1 MIGSRIRLARKE
13 KGWSHLDLA
22 DALHGSRQT
31 VMDWEAGR
39 RSPPVDR
46 LIEVA
51 QALGKPVGW
60 FFGEDSI
67 GQSSD
72 TGGQDS
78 ATGGATANRRDPQA
92 LRGRRAAPPSRGAG
106 AEERPSSVERLL
118 LERIDQ
124 LERREEEAR
133 ERHEEMMALLL
144 RMAERLGDAPKAS
157 RPQLLEPPGR
167 PGRTG
172 EGAGA

>member
-1 MIGSRIRLARKE
+1 VVVKIVKDYE
-13 KGWSHLDLA
+13 N
-22 DALHGSRQT
+22 
-31 VMDWEAGR
+31 ER
-39 RSPPVDR
+39 RRPKTDR
-46 LIEVA
+46 WPTIA
-51 QALGKPVGW
+51 QVLGKPVGW
-60 FFGEDSI
+60 FFEDS
-67 GQSSD
+67 QANES
-72 TGGQDS
+72 DS
-78 ATGGATANRRDPQA
+78 AQAATQLTAVGKGSGRRDE
-92 LRGRRAAPPSRGAG
+92 RSRS
-106 AEERPSSVERLL
+106 EDRLSNVERLL